1 MISRALAGT
10 LMSAA
15 LLAGSTVWAAEGTS
29 SERIPGSR
37 IAPASEIVKYPDHRP
52 SARYRLEAKDQGVVF
67 RHGTGPGRC
76 DYLGARDV
84 WVYESD
90 GTYYMHYD
98 GAGPKG
104 WLCCLAT
111 SKDLLTWTPK
121 GPVLDFGAK
130 GEEDSAS
137 ASYGVTY
144 FDGQV
149 WHRSR
154 VHRCGL
160 GLLDQ
165 GSEPLE
171 CGAQGGGARRPEL
184 HLEPQVHRPARG
196 GEGA

>member
-1 MISRALAGT
+1 MISRALAAT
-10 LMSAA
+10 WTSAA
-15 LLAGSTVWAAEGTS
+15 LLVGNTVWAAEGTS
-29 SERIPGSR
+29 SERIAGSR

-121 GPVLDFGAK
+121 GPVLDFGAR

-137 ASYGVTY
+137 ASYGVTH

-149 WHRSR
+149 WHMFY
-154 VHRCGL
+154 L
-160 GLLDQ
+160 GTPHASPGNRILTS
-165 GSEPLE
+165 GK
-171 CGAQGGGARRPEL
+171 
-184 HLEPQVHRPARG
+184 
-196 GEGA
+196 